1 VATGDNGAAE
11 ISPCPAGATTL
22 RSAKKMKST
31 RVTLGIVVS
40 LVGWTILFSLWAVR
54 YDFKWNSLGEWYRTA
69 AKVADVE
76 LPVLIRLF
84 WPIAPAAWW
93 GWLSPAPFGICA
105 AFAVRAPWSLSGQ
118 LAALFGAVFLAGV
131 VWSTVVTYTRMTFY
145 MGSPLPEPIE
155 VSSLKFRETEIIKF
169 VLA

>member
-1 VATGDNGAAE
+1 
-11 ISPCPAGATTL
+11 
-22 RSAKKMKST
+22 MKST

-155 VSSLKFRETEIIKF
+155 VSSLIGNAALLLVGL
-169 VLA
+169 VLAAWSIHRNKMQNKPAHPTAGNAPV